1 MMGHLHY
8 PFVKSRELRDRGG
21 RLPFPVWCVQGWGRV
36 MRALENV
43 VDGAERWRW
52 SSRLLGN
59 ADGTHLGDRVFRAVC
74 LIGFLTGVLTG
85 LLNYVSGN
93 PAREMLFS
101 VLATGVAGGAYV
113 LSVRYQGVCLLKIPL
128 VAALLG
134 LLCAAWFT
142 NQGSEGATLFYL
154 FLWFVAV
161 IIILS
166 KPWNFLLC
174 GIGAAAVAGLL
185 LVEWRVPG
193 AIISYQTPVHRGID
207 VAFSLLLCLGSVT
220 ALVYLVVAEHR
231 KEHARNEQLC
241 RQLAQDKADLEQA
254 VRENRALKGLLPIC
268 ATCKKIRDDGGH
280 WHRLETYITRHAE
293 VKFSHGICP
302 DCERTYYADYDIK

>member
-1 MMGHLHY
+1 
-8 PFVKSRELRDRGG
+8 
-21 RLPFPVWCVQGWGRV
+21 
-36 MRALENV
+36 MRAVENG
-43 VDGAERWRW
+43 VDGGERWKW
-52 SSRLLGN
+52 LPRLLGN
-59 ADGTHLGDRVFRAVC
+59 AGGTHLGDRVFRAVC

-93 PAREMLFS
+93 PAREVLFS
-101 VLATGVAGGAYV
+101 ALATGVAAGAYGLAV
-113 LSVRYQGVCLLKIPL
+113 YCRGVCLLKIPL
-128 VAALLG
+128 VVALLV
-134 LLCAAWFT
+134 LLCVAWFT
-142 NQGSEGATLFYL
+142 NQGSEGATLFYF

-174 GIGAAAVAGLL
+174 GIGVAAVVGLL

-193 AIISYQTPVHRGID
+193 AIMSYQTPVHRGID

-231 KEHARNEQLC
+231 KDHARNEQLC
-241 RQLAQDKADLEQA
+241 RQLAQDKTELEQA
-254 VRENRALKGLLPIC
+254 VREIRALKGLLPIC
-268 ATCKKIRDDGGH
+268 ATCKKIRDGGGH
-280 WHRLETYITRHAE
+280 WHQLEAYITRHAE

-302 DCERTYYADYDIK
+302 DCERTYYADYDLK

>member
-1 MMGHLHY
+1 
-8 PFVKSRELRDRGG
+8 
-21 RLPFPVWCVQGWGRV
+21 
-36 MRALENV
+36 MRAVGSV
-43 VDGAERWRW
+43 VERTERRRW
-52 SSRLLGN
+52 FPRLLGD
-59 ADGTHLGDRVFRAVC
+59 ADATHLQDRVFRAAC
-74 LIGFLTGVLTG
+74 LIGFLTGILTG

-93 PAREMLFS
+93 PVREV
-101 VLATGVAGGAYV
+101 VLPAVAAAVAGGAYG
-113 LSVRYQGVCLLKIPL
+113 LSLRRHGMCLLKIPL
-128 VAALLG
+128 VVTLLG

-142 NQGSEGATLFYL
+142 NQGSEGATLVYF

-161 IIILS
+161 IIVLS

-174 GIGAAAVAGLL
+174 GIGLAAVVGLL

-241 RQLAQDKADLEQA
+241 RQLAQDKAELEQA
-254 VRENRALKGLLPIC
+254 VREIRALKGLLPIC
-268 ATCKKIRDDGGH
+268 ATCKKIRDDGGY
-280 WHRLETYITRHAE
+280 WHQLEAYITRHTE